1 MKLLQPLAHLVNAH
15 LRPRRRAVRLALG
28 AALAAALAAGG
39 AAHAQ
44 RGPILNTYP
53 QAGEQNVWPGTTIN
67 LSFDRAMDDASVE
80 AAFSLQPNAV
90 VRMRAVDDKH
100 QTFTFEPLEPLAVG
114 TKHTAAIA
122 ASVRDA
128 RGTVVI
134 ADPLTWSFTTGVDN
148 AQMSFGWSSLPLQ
161 FLSPGGQRRIAVQPG
176 YPRVTLDATLYA
188 VDEAGLVA
196 RLAAVERSQSGGKE
210 QTIDVTGLTEVER
223 WQSHVD
229 TSDGNQALIL
239 PKSVGAGAYVIDVGS
254 PRLGHAK
261 GLLLVTDYGLVAK
274 RGLDGLTTW
283 LTKVPAG
290 VPTGG
295 AALAIY
301 DGAGANIGASTTDV
315 DGLGLFAATLPA
327 SYVVA
332 RVGDQFTVLGLSGTW
347 QSGGFWWG
355 WRGGIAAP
363 DGGGGGGSTAGLARQ
378 AGHIH
383 TDRPIYRP
391 GHTVHWKASLRAITL
406 DGYRV
411 LDASTPVT
419 VTIRD
424 AGGNMVQRAR
434 HASDAYG
441 SVAGDL
447 ALDPD
452 ASRGSWS
459 IEVSTAA
466 QTFYG
471 RFQVEDYVK
480 PDYEVTVATDRPWYV
495 QGDNATVTVGARYY
509 FGQPAAGAEAVIRAY
524 YGWGWRNSGQAPI
537 ATFNATLDA
546 DGKASV
552 TIALPAEAA
561 NQLIAFEAEVT
572 DASRRPVVAE
582 TSAMVYPA
590 AFDLTLETDRY
601 GLKVGEALAMTLH
614 ARDHD
619 GKGVAGVKTTVAL
632 MQWDTDRQVVRR
644 TVTATTGADGTAPV
658 RFEGLIEGWYEL
670 QATATDAGGHAVTG
684 YGWAWFYDNARP
696 WYWWGSEIEL
706 RLDRATYQPGE
717 TAQLLIKSP
726 VTTTALVTIERDAVH
741 TSMIVPVSGATTVA
755 LPISA
760 DYAPNAFVTVS
771 LWRNNADRGGYN
783 RAEGRLLTSSIQL
796 VVPAEDKRLRVAVV
810 PDSATHAPGDEGRFT
825 LRVTD
830 AAGRPVK
837 AQLSFALVD
846 KAVLA
851 LAKDTSG
858 SLFDAF
864 WTNWAQTV
872 GTFDSLQPTQGY
884 GGPEA
889 VDGGAPGRGGSQ
901 PPMAPSPDDKNRDAA
916 DTTPAPRRNFPDTA
930 FWKADLETNDAG
942 EVIVSLTLPDSLTT
956 WVGIARAIA
965 VDARVGEAK
974 AEVTV
979 SKAVQADLALPR
991 FAVQGDRFAVDVI
1004 GRNYARP
1011 NGPLAG
1017 RTTLDA
1023 PSLVQLDPGA
1033 RDVSLPYNTTQS
1045 TRYSVV
1051 ASQVGEAPVHA
1062 ALTTDAGDDALEL
1075 PLPIVPFAV
1084 PDRFVRAGAA
1094 ESAKAI
1100 ESFDVPFNAQPDA
1113 SSVEIRLAPGVA
1125 ASILDGVDA
1134 LIGYPY
1140 GCVEQTMSRM
1150 MPNAIVARMIK
1161 DLGIEAP
1168 EVSAKLPE
1176 YMTVGLQKLYG
1187 FQNADGSWGWWGG
1200 ATENYYGR
1208 PTYLTAY
1215 VLHGLVLARDAGFDV
1230 DGAVL
1235 DRGFAWLTANAADET
1250 DARLRSYAAFVLAN
1264 AGRGDVDFTL
1274 KVFADRGA
1282 FEPFARAML
1291 VLALDRLGRG
1301 AEADVAL
1308 DELIRQADV
1317 SGADAFWPMV
1327 TNKSPWGYPEWDGY
1341 QWRTMASAQKYTA
1354 TALQAL
1360 IARRPMDPLA
1370 IKAAHWLMGHRDGA
1384 GWYTTHDTAFAILG
1398 LTDYAIARGELQ
1410 SAYDWTVALD
1420 GRTVGGGH
1428 VDATNITKQIPPI
1441 KLAGAAIAPG
1451 AHQLTIEKRGAGAL
1465 YYTVVGQMALYY
1477 DGFAETKAAGLGIDL
1492 SRTYTPLRTEGKPE
1506 GAASGDWAVGD
1517 IVNVHVE
1524 LSTKEDLSY
1533 IMIADQLPA
1542 GLEAL
1547 NDALDTESKRVP
1559 DGQEGPWRW
1568 RWWGYERKEI
1578 RDQGVTFFATYLPAG
1593 THGYDYAARAITPGE
1608 FSARP
1613 AEAYAMYRPEVW
1625 GRSASAKVAIATAR
1639 VAERPALTGDF
1650 DRDCRLTAF
1659 DASLVADRW
1668 ASGAGRD
1675 VNGDGRTSV
1684 ADIALAASHAGAQ
1697 CGQAVAPPPAPSGDV
1712 ALHAAYPTANVGD
1725 TATLPITVEGAT
1737 AVGAVE
1743 LTVRVPSGWRF
1754 IGVDA
1759 GDRLHGATVLA
1770 APDAGTVRV
1779 AAFATADGTSGSAL
1793 LTLTL
1798 QRVDGEG
1805 DGLAVTGA
1813 EVTTAGGRPYTVTV
1827 DGEVV
1832 TTPVKPS
1839 YHAFLPSLT
1848 VMR

>member
-1 MKLLQPLAHLVNAH
+1 MKLLQHLGQLAIARRV
-15 LRPRRRAVRLALG
+15 PRRRAVGIAFG
-28 AALAAALAAGG
+28 AALAAVAAAGG
-39 AAHAQ
+39 AAQAQ
-44 RGPILNTYP
+44 RGPLIGAYP
-53 QAGEQNVWPGTTIN
+53 QPGEQGVWPGTTV
-67 LSFDRAMDDASVE
+67 SVTFDRPMDAASVQ
-80 AAFSLQPNAV
+80 AAFSLQPRADG
-90 VRMRAVDDKH
+90 RLRAVDEKL
-100 QTFTFEPLEPLAVG
+100 QSFTFEPAEPFAPA
-114 TKHTAAIA
+114 TKHTATLA
-122 ASVRDA
+122 AGVRDA
-128 RGTVVI
+128 RGNVV
-134 ADPLTWSFTTGVDN
+134 LTEPYSWSFTTGTDG
-148 AQMSFGWSSLPLQ
+148 AQMSFGWSALPLQ
-161 FLSPGGQRRIAVQPG
+161 FLAPAGKRRIAVQPG
-176 YPRVTLDATLYA
+176 YPRITLDATAYA
-188 VDEAGLVA
+188 LDEPGLLA
-196 RLAAVERSQSGGKE
+196 RLARVEGAQASGKE
-210 QTIDVTGLTEVER
+210 PGIDVEGLTAAAS
-223 WQSHVD
+223 WQSHID
-229 TSDGNQALIL
+229 TADGAQSLFL
-239 PKSVGAGAYVIDVGS
+239 PASVGPGAYVIEAGS
-254 PRLGHAK
+254 ARIGRAK
-261 GLLLVTDYGLVAK
+261 SLLIVTDYGLVAK
-274 RGLDGLTTW
+274 RGLDGLSTW
-283 LTKVPAG
+283 LTRVPAG

-295 AALAIY
+295 AALAIFDAAGKTIG
-301 DGAGANIGASTTDV
+301 DGTTDA
-315 DGLGLFAATLPA
+315 DGRGTFAADQPA

-332 RVGDQFTVLGLSGTW
+332 RVGAQFTVLGLSGSW

-355 WRGGIAAP
+355 WRGGVAAP
-363 DGGGGGGSTAGLARQ
+363 DGIGGGTTSGLARQ
-378 AGHIH
+378 AAHVH

-411 LDASTPVT
+411 LDAATPVT

-424 AGGNMVQRAR
+424 SGSRMIQRAR
-434 HASDAYG
+434 HASDGFG

-452 ASRGSWS
+452 AARGGWS
-459 IEVSTAA
+459 IEVATAM

-480 PDYEVTVATDRPWYV
+480 PDYEVSVTTDRPWYV
-495 QGDNATVTVGARYY
+495 RGDSAAVTVSARYY

-524 YGWGWRNSGQAPI
+524 YGWSWRNSGQSPI
-537 ATFNATLDA
+537 TTFKATLDA
-546 DGKASV
+546 EGKA
-552 TIALPAEAA
+552 TATLALPADAS

-601 GLKVGEALAMTLH
+601 GLKVGEPLAMTLR

-619 GKGVAGVKTTVAL
+619 GAPVAGVKTTIAL
-632 MQWDTDRQVVRR
+632 KQWDVDKQVVRR
-644 TVTATTGADGTAPV
+644 TISVSTGADGTAPV
-658 RFEGLIEGWYEL
+658 RFEGLAGGWYEL
-670 QATATDAGGHAVTG
+670 QADAVDAGGHPVQG
-684 YGWAWFYDNARP
+684 YGWAWFYDSARP
-696 WYWWGSEIEL
+696 WYWWGSNIEL
-706 RLDRATYQPGE
+706 RLDRDAYRPGE

-741 TSMIVPVSGATTVA
+741 RSMIVPVSGATTVA
-755 LPISA
+755 LPVTA
-760 DYAPNAFVTVS
+760 EDAPNAFVTVS
-771 LWRNNADRGGYN
+771 LWRDNADRPGYN
-783 RAEGRLLTSSIQL
+783 RAEGRLLTASIPL
-796 VVPAEDKRLRVAVV
+796 VVPADDKRLKVEVV
-810 PDSATHAPGDEGRFT
+810 PDSPSHAPGDEGRFT
-825 LRVTD
+825 LRVSD

-858 SLFDAF
+858 DIFDAF
-864 WTNWAQTV
+864 WKDWAQTV

-884 GGPEA
+884 GGAEA
-889 VDGGAPGRGGSQ
+889 VDGGAPGRGGAQ
-901 PPMAPSPDDKNRDAA
+901 PPAAPTPDDKSRGDNAN
-916 DTTPAPRRNFPDTA
+916 TEPTPRRNFPDTA
-930 FWKADLETNDAG
+930 YWKADLETNDAG
-942 EVIVSLTLPDSLTT
+942 EAVVSLTLPDSLTT
-956 WVGIARAIA
+956 WVGFARAIT

-974 AEVTV
+974 GEVTV
-979 SKAVQADLALPR
+979 SKDVQADLALPR

-1011 NGPLAG
+1011 DAALAG
-1017 RTTLDA
+1017 RVTLAA
-1023 PSLVQLDPGA
+1023 PSLVQLDPGT
-1033 RDVSLPYNTTQS
+1033 RDVSLPFNTTQS

-1051 ASQVGEAPVHA
+1051 ASQVGQANVQA
-1062 ALTTDAGDDALEL
+1062 ALSTDAGADALEM
-1075 PLPIVPFAV
+1075 PLPIEAFAV
-1084 PDRFVRAGAA
+1084 PERFVRAGAA
-1094 ESAKAI
+1094 ESAKAF

-1161 DLGIEAP
+1161 DLGIKAP
-1168 EVSAKLPE
+1168 EISAKLPE

-1200 ATENYYGR
+1200 AAENYYGR

-1235 DRGFAWLTANAADET
+1235 DRGFAWLTANAADEP

-1274 KVFADRGA
+1274 KVYAARAD

-1317 SGADAFWPMV
+1317 SGADAFWPM
-1327 TNKSPWGYPEWDGY
+1327 TTKKSPWGYPEWDGY
-1341 QWRTMASAQKYTA
+1341 QWRTMASAQKFTA

-1360 IARRPMDPLA
+1360 MARRPNDPLA
-1370 IKAAHWLMGHRDGA
+1370 VKAAHWLMGHRDGA

-1410 SAYDWTVALD
+1410 SDYDWTVTLD
-1420 GRTVGGGH
+1420 GRTIGGGH
-1428 VDATNITKQIPPI
+1428 VDASNVTAQIAPI
-1441 KLAGAAIAPG
+1441 KLAAGAIVPG
-1451 AHQLTIEKRGAGAL
+1451 AHQLVIEKRGAGAL
-1465 YYTVVGQMALYY
+1465 YYTVVGQLALYY

-1492 SRTYTPLRTEGKPE
+1492 ARSYTPLRTADKAD
-1506 GAASGDWAVGD
+1506 GADAGAWAVGD

-1533 IMIADQLPA
+1533 VLIEDQLPA

-1559 DGQEGPWRW
+1559 DGQDWPWRW

-1593 THGYDYAARAITPGE
+1593 THSYDYAARAITPGE

-1613 AEAYAMYRPEVW
+1613 AQAYAMYRPEVW
-1625 GRSASAKVAIATAR
+1625 GRSSSAKVDIASAR
-1639 VAERPALTGDF
+1639 VAERPALAGDF
-1650 DRDCRLTAF
+1650 DRDCRLTGF
-1659 DASLVADRW
+1659 DAALVAERW
-1668 ASGAGRD
+1668 TSGAGRD

-1684 ADIALAASHAGAQ
+1684 ADIALAGAHAGAQ
-1697 CGQAVAPPPAPSGDV
+1697 CGQSVPPPPAPSGDV
-1712 ALHAAYPTANVGD
+1712 ALHAAYPTAAVGE
-1725 TATLPITVEGAT
+1725 TATLPITVDGAA

-1743 LTVRVPSGWRF
+1743 LSLDVPAGWRF
-1754 IGVDA
+1754 VGAAA
-1759 GDRLHGATVLA
+1759 GDRLTGATVLSS
-1770 APDAGTVRV
+1770 PNGTNVRV
-1779 AAFATADGTSGSAL
+1779 AAFAKTDGTAGAAL
-1793 LTLTL
+1793 ITVTLR
-1798 QRVDGEG
+1798 RVEG
-1805 DGLAVTGA
+1805 AADGLAVTGA
-1813 EVTTAGGRPYTVTV
+1813 EVTTAGGRPYRVTV

-1832 TTPVKPS
+1832 APPVRPGTRV
-1839 YHAFLPSLT
+1839 YLPSLT